1 MYYWKTYK
9 MKRTLLLIALFISS
23 TMFKVADAQV
33 NVQVNIGRQPVW
45 GPAGYDFVEYYY
57 FPDIDVYYS
66 VPQQQFIFF
75 DGRQWVYAYSLPGMY
90 SNFDL
95 YRSYKVVI
103 NEPNPFLRNDYY
115 RSRYVS
121 YRGMYGRQPIIY
133 NSPDPRYY
141 VIENH
146 PQHERW
152 LESNRRNN
160 GGYRPD
166 NRVDYRRANDDRR
179 YDNNN
184 YNNRGTYGRTYDNR
198 TLNDRRTDNNRGDY
212 NGRRGR

>member
-1 MYYWKTYK
+1 

-23 TMFKVADAQV
+23 AIFKAADAQV

-45 GPAGYDFVEYYY
+45 GPVGYDYVEYYY
-57 FPDIDVYYS
+57 FPAIDVYYS

-75 DGRQWVYAYSLPGMY
+75 DGRQWVYTYSLPGMY

-103 NEPNPFLRNDYY
+103 NEPNPFLRNNYY

-121 YRGMYGRQPIIY
+121 YRGVYGRQPIIY
-133 NSPDPRYY
+133 NSRDPRYY

-146 PQHERW
+146 PEHQHWIEN
-152 LESNRRNN
+152 NRRNN
-160 GGYRPD
+160 VVTRPD
-166 NRVDYRRANDDRR
+166 NRVEYGRTNDRRRYDNNDRGADKRTYDNRTANDRR
-179 YDNNN
+179 YDNNRAN
-184 YNNRGTYGRTYDNR
+184 
-198 TLNDRRTDNNRGDY
+198 Y